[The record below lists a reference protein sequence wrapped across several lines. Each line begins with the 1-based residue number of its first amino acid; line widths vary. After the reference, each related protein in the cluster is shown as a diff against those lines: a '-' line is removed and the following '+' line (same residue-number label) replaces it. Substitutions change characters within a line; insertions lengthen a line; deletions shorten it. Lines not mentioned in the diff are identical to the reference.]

1 LKEKYNEPDQ
11 PQKFAESELAHIL
24 TADAQVQSTE
34 KPLTELQAHQFEL
47 KMRNDELRE
56 CKIALE
62 ESRNRY
68 AALYDFAP
76 IGYVTLSHDALIA
89 DINLT
94 GATMLAEE
102 RIKLLN
108 RHLAPFFAPE
118 DIDRWHRYF
127 MSLLQHK
134 TKQTCE
140 LCILHVDG
148 SRLEIQFDSLG
159 QDNEGKAHVVH
170 IAMTD
175 ITTRKLAGIALKM
188 ESEKNLA
195 LLHNASDGIH
205 ILDMEGNVI
214 EAGDSFC
221 NMLGYQHDEIIGMNV
236 SQWDAQ
242 LIDRELTKIISSQFA
257 KPARSQFE
265 TCYRRKD
272 GTIFNVE
279 ISGRTLELNG
289 KQVFF
294 NSARDITERKQS
306 EDQLRKLSQAVEQ
319 SPESIVIT
327 DINANIIYVN
337 DSFLKAT
344 GYSREEVIGQN
355 PRILHSGKTPPATFV
370 AMWDA
375 LSQGLPW
382 KGMFYNRKKNGSE
395 YIEFA
400 IITPLRQPDGAINN
414 YVAVKED
421 ITERKRLGEELDMH
435 RHHLEEQVMLRTT
448 ELISAR
454 QQAEA
459 ANQAKSMFLANMSH
473 EIRTP
478 MNAIIGLNHLMR
490 RSGATPEQIE
500 RLDKIDSAGR
510 HLLSI
515 ISDILDMSKIET
527 GNLLLEANDFSLSS
541 ILDNIRSIFGH
552 ATQAKG
558 LQLKIDV
565 DSIPLWLRGDQM
577 RLRQALLNYV
587 GNALKFTEKGS
598 ISIRGKLLEDGEDE
612 LLVRFEV
619 EDTGIGIATDN
630 IERLFRPFEQEDT
643 STTRMFGGTGLGL
656 AISRRLAQLMG
667 GEAGVD
673 SIPGLGSIFWF
684 TARLQ
689 RGYGVMPTMS
699 SPAVENP
706 ESQLR
711 LNHTGAKLL
720 LAEDSEINREVAVE
734 ILRNVGLV
742 VDTAVDGLEAVRN
755 AQANTYDL
763 ILMDM
768 QMPNMDGLEATR
780 TIRKLPGWET
790 KPIVAL
796 TANAFADDRRSC
808 EEAGMN
814 DFVAKPVDPI
824 ILYSVL
830 LNWLPRRTINVQD
843 SAGRHIEHEIVAV
856 IQKEVAPI
864 GAPAHQDTTI
874 EKALAR
880 LSCVPGMNVDRGLTV
895 LGGKTDIFIDWLNR
909 FIELHA
915 NDMTRLAECLANGD
929 QSTARRLAHTL
940 KGAASVLGIDHLAE
954 LAERLESVLRTSKEE
969 GICAEDIRAEMEA
982 INLELTT
989 LAAVLPPSTAKS
1001 QTGAQS

>member
-1 LKEKYNEPDQ
+1 
-11 PQKFAESELAHIL
+11 
-24 TADAQVQSTE
+24 
-34 KPLTELQAHQFEL
+34 
-47 KMRNDELRE
+47 
-56 CKIALE
+56 
-62 ESRNRY
+62 
-68 AALYDFAP
+68 
-76 IGYVTLSHDALIA
+76 
-89 DINLT
+89 
-94 GATMLAEE
+94 
-102 RIKLLN
+102 
-108 RHLAPFFAPE
+108 
-118 DIDRWHRYF
+118 
-127 MSLLQHK
+127 
-134 TKQTCE
+134 
-140 LCILHVDG
+140 
-148 SRLEIQFDSLG
+148 
-159 QDNEGKAHVVH
+159 
-170 IAMTD
+170 
-175 ITTRKLAGIALKM
+175 
-188 ESEKNLA
+188 
-195 LLHNASDGIH
+195 
-205 ILDMEGNVI
+205 
-214 EAGDSFC
+214 
-221 NMLGYQHDEIIGMNV
+221 
-236 SQWDAQ
+236 
-242 LIDRELTKIISSQFA
+242 
-257 KPARSQFE
+257 
-265 TCYRRKD
+265 
-272 GTIFNVE
+272 
-279 ISGRTLELNG
+279 
-289 KQVFF
+289 
-294 NSARDITERKQS
+294 
-306 EDQLRKLSQAVEQ
+306 
-319 SPESIVIT
+319 
-327 DINANIIYVN
+327 
-337 DSFLKAT
+337 
-344 GYSREEVIGQN
+344 
-355 PRILHSGKTPPATFV
+355 
-370 AMWDA
+370 
-375 LSQGLPW
+375 
-382 KGMFYNRKKNGSE
+382 
-395 YIEFA
+395 
-400 IITPLRQPDGAINN
+400 
-414 YVAVKED
+414 
-421 ITERKRLGEELDMH
+421 
-435 RHHLEEQVMLRTT
+435 
-448 ELISAR
+448 
-454 QQAEA
+454 
-459 ANQAKSMFLANMSH
+459 MFLANMSH